1 MLGLFR
7 QEVEAHNKTL
17 TDGLLALEQDPGLLD
32 DLESM
37 MRAAHSI
44 KGAARMVGVDA
55 AVGVAHVMED
65 LFVAAQQGQLL
76 LATEHVDELLKS
88 VDLLGQIG
96 ELDGELIASWS
107 EQNSEQ
113 VATRVA
119 ALEAL
124 LAGEES
130 EQKSAP
136 EPVASTTAPA
146 AVNLA
151 DATMLGLFRVEIET
165 HNKTLTEAL
174 LALEKAPSS
183 AEDLESM
190 MRAAHSIKGAA
201 RMVGVDAAVRVA
213 HVMEDV
219 FVAAQK
225 GELDLLEWHID
236 TLLKG
241 VDMLGQI
248 GAQDD
253 AVLISWQHDNANEV
267 AALESQLQR
276 LLDPDAEPPAAPAV
290 EQLAPVE
297 TDAERSAL
305 ITAESDSAT
314 SERSASPAADKPSAK
329 KSSDSSLRVTASVLN
344 RLMGYAGEAQVEAGN
359 LRPFAESLLKLRHRQ
374 VELLGVLEELNEAM
388 EGAEVDEFGLSLLGT
403 AIDKAGECRQIL
415 TERLTD
421 LDAFERRNTRLA
433 DRLSREVISSR
444 MRPFIEGVH
453 GFNRM
458 VRDISKSLGKEV
470 KFEIR
475 GKDTKVDRDIL
486 DKIEAPLNH
495 MVRNALDH
503 GLETPEERLAAGKPA
518 EGRLLLEA
526 VHNSGMLSII
536 VKDDG
541 RGVDQEALRKKIVAR
556 GMVSEQM
563 ATDLSE
569 SELLDFLFLPSFS
582 TREQVSEISGRGVG
596 LDVVHSTMQE
606 MRGVL
611 HATST
616 LGEGMRIHLQLPLS
630 LSTIRAL
637 MIDVGGESYAVPLAR
652 IERTMMVPRDQLK
665 IMEGRQYVIVDEASI
680 GLLQAHQVL
689 EVEGHTNSNELL
701 PVIVIGDRNRHYGV
715 VVEQFLGER
724 NLVVQVLD
732 ARLGKVQDIAA
743 ASILEDGTPTLII
756 DVDDMLRSIELLISG
771 GRLMH
776 VGEGVGEKAAPQQG
790 KRILVVDD
798 SITVR
803 EVERNMLETKGYS
816 VDVAV
821 DGMDGWNAIRV
832 GNYDLV
838 ISDVD
843 MPRMNGIEFVSKIKS
858 DARLSS
864 TPTMIVSY
872 KDREEDRQ
880 RGLEAG
886 ADYYLAKGSFHDETL
901 IEAVVDLIGEA

>member
-1 MLGLFR
+1 M
-7 QEVEAHNKTL
+7 
-17 TDGLLALEQDPGLLD
+17 
-32 DLESM
+32 
-37 MRAAHSI
+37 
-44 KGAARMVGVDA
+44 
-55 AVGVAHVMED
+55 
-65 LFVAAQQGQLL
+65 
-76 LATEHVDELLKS
+76 
-88 VDLLGQIG
+88 
-96 ELDGELIASWS
+96 
-107 EQNSEQ
+107 
-113 VATRVA
+113 
-119 ALEAL
+119 
-124 LAGEES
+124 
-130 EQKSAP
+130 
-136 EPVASTTAPA
+136 
-146 AVNLA
+146 
-151 DATMLGLFRVEIET
+151 
-165 HNKTLTEAL
+165 
-174 LALEKAPSS
+174 
-183 AEDLESM
+183 
-190 MRAAHSIKGAA
+190 
-201 RMVGVDAAVRVA
+201 
-213 HVMEDV
+213 
-219 FVAAQK
+219 
-225 GELDLLEWHID
+225 
-236 TLLKG
+236 
-241 VDMLGQI
+241 
-248 GAQDD
+248 
-253 AVLISWQHDNANEV
+253 
-267 AALESQLQR
+267 
-276 LLDPDAEPPAAPAV
+276 
-290 EQLAPVE
+290 
-297 TDAERSAL
+297 
-305 ITAESDSAT
+305 
-314 SERSASPAADKPSAK
+314 
-329 KSSDSSLRVTASVLN
+329 
-344 RLMGYAGEAQVEAGN
+344 
-359 LRPFAESLLKLRHRQ
+359 
-374 VELLGVLEELNEAM
+374 LEELNEAM

-680 GLLQAHQVL
+680 GLLQAHRESLFCESLFWASSPSKQQKLHATVYACGAPTVL
-689 EVEGHTNSNELL
+689 RTLRNHLFAALHNSL
-701 PVIVIGDRNRHYGV
+701 
-715 VVEQFLGER
+715 
-724 NLVVQVLD
+724 
-732 ARLGKVQDIAA
+732 
-743 ASILEDGTPTLII
+743 
-756 DVDDMLRSIELLISG
+756 
-771 GRLMH
+771 
-776 VGEGVGEKAAPQQG
+776 
-790 KRILVVDD
+790 
-798 SITVR
+798 
-803 EVERNMLETKGYS
+803 
-816 VDVAV
+816 
-821 DGMDGWNAIRV
+821 
-832 GNYDLV
+832 
-838 ISDVD
+838 SD
-843 MPRMNGIEFVSKIKS
+843 
-858 DARLSS
+858 S
-864 TPTMIVSY
+864 TPT
-872 KDREEDRQ
+872 
-880 RGLEAG
+880 
-886 ADYYLAKGSFHDETL
+886 
-901 IEAVVDLIGEA
+901 